1 VNERDERN
9 EEAQRVVIRDKR
21 RIDPATGAA
30 RTPAEQVWTPP
41 GAARDDAGAIPPGS
55 AGDGGP
61 GGNAP
66 GGNAPAPGAAA
77 GTPGAAAGT
86 PGAAAGTPGAAAGT
100 DEAASGDAASWQA
113 SQAPA
118 AGDAQVVELTAR
130 VAELTNDLQRVTAE
144 YANYRKRVERDRALV
159 AEVATGSVLAALLP
173 VLDDLDRARAH
184 GDLTGAF
191 KAVADQLESVLGK
204 LGLTPV
210 GEPGDRFD
218 PTVHEAVSH
227 QTSAQVTESTCVA
240 VLRRGYAYRDRLL
253 RPALVAVADPGEP
266 DSGGQEPAAADPA
279 GAGSA
284 GAGSAADAPGE
295 QT

>member
-41 GAARDDAGAIPPGS
+41 GAVKEDPGAIPAGSAGPPPGS
-55 AGDGGP
+55 GGDGGP
-61 GGNAP
+61 VAGDTA
-66 GGNAPAPGAAA
+66 AGAAP
-77 GTPGAAAGT
+77 TDDAAT
-86 PGAAAGTPGAAAGT
+86 
-100 DEAASGDAASWQA
+100 GDAASWRA
-113 SQAPA
+113 GQAPE
-118 AGDAQVVELTAR
+118 AGDARLSDLTAR
-130 VAELTNDLQRVTAE
+130 VSELTNDLQRVTAE
-144 YANYRKRVERDRALV
+144 YANYRKRVERDRAMV

-173 VLDDLDRARAH
+173 VLDDLDRAREH

-191 KAVADQLESVLGK
+191 KAVADQMESALGK

-227 QTSAQVTESTCVA
+227 QTSPEVTEPTCVA
-240 VLRRGYAYRDRLL
+240 VFRRGFAHRDRLL

-266 DSGGQEPAAADPA
+266 AGGGQQPAAAGPA
-279 GAGSA
+279 PAESA
-284 GAGSAADAPGE
+284 GARSAPAGPVADAPGE